1 MNKDQ
6 LNSFGKDALKY
17 LKEVCEW
24 IKYYGILKF
33 QEDLYKNNACLYPL
47 ADHFTGFLYFNDRWP
62 QILDLNGEVEG
73 LIREI
78 DDYTVI

>member
-6 LNSFGKDALKY
+6 LNSFGKDAHIWKKY
-17 LKEVCEW
+17 VSGSNTTFK
-24 IKYYGILKF
+24 ISRRS
-33 QEDLYKNNACLYPL
+33 KNITCLYPL
-47 ADHFTGFLYFNDRWP
+47 ADNFTGFLYFNDRSP
-62 QILDLNGEVEG
+62 QILDLNGEVSG